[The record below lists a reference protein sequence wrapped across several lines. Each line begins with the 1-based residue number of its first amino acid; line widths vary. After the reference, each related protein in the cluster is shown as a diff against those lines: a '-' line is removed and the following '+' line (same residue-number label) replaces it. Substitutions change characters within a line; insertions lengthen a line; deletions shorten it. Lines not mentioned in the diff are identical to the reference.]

1 MNPIERLTKEE
12 VTMMHTT
19 PKRRLLGSLLL
30 SSALIV
36 QAETTSTN
44 PGQTTVAT
52 ELKSTPDAS
61 GSTVSQLPAG
71 QAVQIGERKGAWYQ
85 VKTSQGDG
93 WVRMLNVRL
102 QSGAAKSGESTMS
115 GLAALGQA
123 TRSNTTVATGV
134 RGLTRKDLAQAQEDP
149 AEVAKLNQYQV
160 SADEARKF
168 GQAGGLPAPRN

>member
-1 MNPIERLTKEE
+1 MTHINPT
-12 VTMMHTT
+12 
-19 PKRRLLGSLLL
+19 RLLLSGLLL
-30 SSALIV
+30 SSTLSVLA
-36 QAETTSTN
+36 
-44 PGQTTVAT
+44 
-52 ELKSTPDAS
+52 DAG

-71 QAVQIGERKGAWYQ
+71 QALQIGERKGAWYQ

-102 QSGAAKSGESTMS
+102 QSGAAKSGESAMS

-134 RGLTRKDLAQAQEDP
+134 RGLSRKDLEQAQEDP
-149 AEVAKLNQYQV
+149 VEVAKLDQYKV

-168 GQAGGLPAPRN
+168 GQAG

>member
-1 MNPIERLTKEE
+1 MTQINLARL
-12 VTMMHTT
+12 
-19 PKRRLLGSLLL
+19 LLGSLLL
-30 SSALIV
+30 SSTLTVLAD
-36 QAETTSTN
+36 S
-44 PGQTTVAT
+44 GQTTVAT
-52 ELKSTPDAS
+52 ELKSSPDAG

-71 QAVQIGERKGAWYQ
+71 QAVQIGERQGAWYQ

-134 RGLTRKDLAQAQEDP
+134 RGLSRKDLQQAQEDP

-160 SADEARKF
+160 STDEARKF
-168 GQAGGLPAPRN
+168 AQAGGLPAPRN

>member
-1 MNPIERLTKEE
+1 
-12 VTMMHTT
+12 MMHNN
-19 PKRRLLGSLLL
+19 PKRLLLGSLLL
-30 SSALIV
+30 SSTLTVMA
-36 QAETTSTN
+36 N

-52 ELKSTPDAS
+52 ELKSTPDAT

>member
-1 MNPIERLTKEE
+1 
-12 VTMMHTT
+12 MMHKNST
-19 PKRRLLGSLLL
+19 RLLFGSLLL
-30 SSALIV
+30 SSTLTVMAD
-36 QAETTSTN
+36 

-52 ELKSTPDAS
+52 ELKSTPDAG
-61 GSTVSQLPAG
+61 GSTISQLPAG

-102 QSGAAKSGESTMS
+102 QSSGAKSGASTMS

-134 RGLTRKDLAQAQEDP
+134 RGLSRKDLQQAQEDP
-149 AEVAKLNQYQV
+149 AEVAKLNQYKV

-168 GQAGGLPAPRN
+168 AQAGGLPAPRN

>member
-1 MNPIERLTKEE
+1 M
-12 VTMMHTT
+12 
-19 PKRRLLGSLLL
+19 KRIHPTRFLLGGLLL
-30 SSALIV
+30 SCTLSVFAD
-36 QAETTSTN
+36 

-52 ELKSTPDAS
+52 ELKSTPDIS
-61 GSTVSQLPAG
+61 GNTISKLPAG
-71 QAVQIGERKGAWYQ
+71 EALQIGERKGAWYQ

-102 QSGAAKSGESTMS
+102 QSGAARSGESTMS

-134 RGLTRKDLAQAQEDP
+134 RGLSRKDLEQAQEDP
-149 AEVAKLNQYQV
+149 AEVAKLEQYKV

-168 GQAGGLPAPRN
+168 GQAGGLPTPRN

>member
-1 MNPIERLTKEE
+1 
-12 VTMMHTT
+12 MMHTK
-19 PKRRLLGSLLL
+19 PKRLLISSLLL
-30 SSALIV
+30 SSTLSVLAD
-36 QAETTSTN
+36 

-52 ELKSTPDAS
+52 ELKSTPDAN

-71 QAVQIGERKGAWYQ
+71 QALQIGVRQGAWYQ
-85 VKTSQGDG
+85 VKTAQGEG

-102 QSGAAKSGESTMS
+102 QSGVARGGESTMS

-134 RGLTRKDLAQAQEDP
+134 RGLSRKDLQQAQEDP

>member
-1 MNPIERLTKEE
+1 
-12 VTMMHTT
+12 MMHTT
-19 PKRRLLGSLLL
+19 PKRLLLGSLLL

>member
-1 MNPIERLTKEE
+1 
-12 VTMMHTT
+12 MMHKNPT
-19 PKRRLLGSLLL
+19 RLLFGSLLF
-30 SSALIV
+30 SSTLTVMAD
-36 QAETTSTN
+36 
-44 PGQTTVAT
+44 PGQTTVST

-102 QSGAAKSGESTMS
+102 QSSGAKSGASAMS

>member
-1 MNPIERLTKEE
+1 MKQINP
-12 VTMMHTT
+12 TMF
-19 PKRRLLGSLLL
+19 LLGGLLL
-30 SSALIV
+30 SSTLTAI
-36 QAETTSTN
+36 AD

-52 ELKSTPDAS
+52 ELKSSPDAS
-61 GSTVSQLPAG
+61 GSTLSQLPAG
-71 QAVQIGERKGAWYQ
+71 QALQIGERKGAWYQ

-102 QSGAAKSGESTMS
+102 QSGTAKSGDSTLS

-134 RGLTRKDLAQAQEDP
+134 RGLSRKDLQQAQEDP

>member
-1 MNPIERLTKEE
+1 
-12 VTMMHTT
+12 MMH
-19 PKRRLLGSLLL
+19 KNSGRLLLGSLLL
-30 SSALIV
+30 SSALLV
-36 QAETTSTN
+36 MAD

-85 VKTSQGDG
+85 VKTSQGEG

-102 QSGAAKSGESTMS
+102 QSGAARSGDSTMS

-134 RGLTRKDLAQAQEDP
+134 RGLSRKNLQQAQEDP

>member
-1 MNPIERLTKEE
+1 
-12 VTMMHTT
+12 MMQIN
-19 PKRRLLGSLLL
+19 PKRLLLGSLLL
-30 SSALIV
+30 SSTLMVLAD
-36 QAETTSTN
+36 

-123 TRSNTTVATGV
+123 TRSNSTVATGV
-134 RGLTRKDLAQAQEDP
+134 RGLSRKDLQQAQEDP

-160 SADEARKF
+160 STDEARKF